1 MQQMGLDI
9 LPPGA
14 ADSYER
20 YLDKVKDSMEY
31 LIQETGNV
39 ATILDNHDENLFT
52 TNMQEVLRK
61 LAAQADTT
69 ATSTKQITEELLR
82 KLEEKNESVGSRT
95 QEEYIDQ
102 IRNASIRL
110 EDLEPYKDCD
120 LSGAET
126 FTQEDKEEIQLGL
139 GDLTDEW
146 ETAIEDLKREA
157 EDLSQENVQ
166 NELSGIYLLLAEQ
179 MEGLL
184 QKMAEIIEP
193 MGVSLDERSDNV
205 TSRRA
210 EMEQTAE
217 EFFSD
222 ALSRFE
228 QELEE
233 TVEQFTD
240 IAF

>member
-14 ADSYER
+14 ADSYEQ
-20 YLDKVKDSMEY
+20 YLGKVKESMEH

-39 ATILDNHDENLFT
+39 AGILDNHDENTFT
-52 TNMQEVLRK
+52 KNMQEVLRK
-61 LAAQADTT
+61 LAVQAETT
-69 ATSTKQITEELLR
+69 AYSTKEITEELLR
-82 KLEEKNESVGSRT
+82 KLEEKNDSVGSRT

-102 IRNASIRL
+102 IRGAAAAL

-120 LSGAET
+120 LSGTDT
-126 FTQEDKEEIQLGL
+126 FTEEDKEEIQMGL

-146 ETAIEDLKREA
+146 ETAIEELKRDA
-157 EDLSQENVQ
+157 EDFSQENVQ
-166 NELSGIYLLLAEQ
+166 NELSGIYLLLAQQ

-184 QKMAEIIEP
+184 QKMADIVEP
-193 MGVSLDERSDNV
+193 VGVSLDERADNV
-205 TSRRA
+205 SSRRT

-217 EFFSD
+217 ELF
-222 ALSRFE
+222 AEAITRFE

-233 TVEQFTD
+233 TAEKFTD
-240 IAF
+240 IVF